1 MEKTRQKEKP
11 AFGLLLKQW
20 RNLRGKSQLDLA
32 LDASVSARHISF
44 IESGRSTPSKEMV
57 VTLATA
63 LNVPLREQNVLLTS
77 AGFAPVYHESEF
89 QSESFLESR
98 RVLDWILTKHEPY
111 PAILLNR
118 GWDIISANAA
128 AQRFFH
134 FLLANTEGADSAD
147 TGNVLRVMFKSDLAR
162 KYVKNWP
169 SVATALIARTYREML
184 GGIHDRG
191 AQKVLLEVLAYPDVP
206 AQLRTPDLS
215 QPLTPFVPILF
226 EKDGRA
232 FNFSSLITTLGTP
245 QDITLQELRIEC
257 FYPMNETT
265 EKNMQLLLNQH

>member
-1 MEKTRQKEKP
+1 MQKIRQKEKP

-98 RVLDWILTKHEPY
+98 RVLEWILKKHEPY
-111 PAILLNR
+111 PAVLLNR
-118 GWDIISANAA
+118 CWDIIAANEA
-128 AQRFFH
+128 AQRFFR
-134 FLLANTEGADSAD
+134 FLLANAAADSAD
-147 TGNVLRVMFKSDLAR
+147 AGNVLRVMFKSNLAR

-169 SVATALIARTYREML
+169 SVAAALIARTYREML

-191 AQKVLLEVLAYPDVP
+191 AQQVLLEVLAYPDVP
-206 AQLRTPDLS
+206 AQMRTPDLS

-226 EKDGRA
+226 EKDGQA
-232 FNFSSLITTLGTP
+232 FTFSSLITTLGTP

-257 FYPMNETT
+257 FYPMNEIT
-265 EKNMQLLLNQH
+265 EKNMQLLQNDS